1 MQIKEQ
7 TVPLEVRGDCA
18 AEIPP
23 LTDIIESADKIYQ
36 MFGSRDP
43 VDVEIRQDAY
53 KLYDICF
60 GVQSGTTKRIY
71 GLRRASERGWL

>member
-1 MQIKEQ
+1 MKRTEQ

-18 AEIPP
+18 GNFPS
-23 LTDIIESADKIYQ
+23 LTAIIESADKIYQ

-43 VDVEIRQDAY
+43 IDVAIRQDAY